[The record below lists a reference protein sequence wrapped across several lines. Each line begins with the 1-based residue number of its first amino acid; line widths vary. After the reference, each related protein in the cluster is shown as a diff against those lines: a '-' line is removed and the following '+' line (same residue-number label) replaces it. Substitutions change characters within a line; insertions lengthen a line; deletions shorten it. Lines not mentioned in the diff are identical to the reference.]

1 MGYEFKRPDA
11 TAMERVLARHP
22 ADPEGAVLRLAW
34 QAGLSREEIAG
45 LTWPQVDLTDSVLY
59 LSDRTVPLEGDTLNC
74 LRRRHERYAA
84 VSDHV
89 VISDRYKRPMPPE
102 SVSRLARN
110 ALDAEDLRVSL
121 KDLRQDFVIR
131 QLETH
136 DWPYAARV
144 SGMAVSTLRGAF
156 SQYFRPKEEKRS
168 EPPGNIQEREYL
180 LWRIL
185 QQEGGSLVGM
195 ALWMSW
201 KLNMQPGEILE
212 LTWPQVDFDRDVITL
227 PDREIPMGS
236 RLSRLLGD
244 VYDHRKD
251 PAQDRVLLTPGT
263 GKPMD
268 LARLSTV
275 IRTALIRG
283 GLEQLSLGDLS
294 RLSRRGSQRQ
304 TVLARLSA
312 VGSLTREEVMDL
324 LGVSKSAALKLLN
337 QLRQDGAVVRI
348 GGCYYPAGAVVLP
361 EDQSAAVTAYL
372 AAHGTAVRKELA
384 ELLNLP
390 PAQCTA
396 LLRRMVDRG
405 ELLLTGKRYAL
416 PPQKKPPETN

>member
-1 MGYEFKRPDA
+1 
-11 TAMERVLARHP
+11 
-22 ADPEGAVLRLAW
+22 
-34 QAGLSREEIAG
+34 
-45 LTWPQVDLTDSVLY
+45 
-59 LSDRTVPLEGDTLNC
+59 
-74 LRRRHERYAA
+74 
-84 VSDHV
+84 
-89 VISDRYKRPMPPE
+89 MPPE
-102 SVSRLARN
+102 SVSRLART
-110 ALDAEDLRVSL
+110 ALDTEGQKVSL

-131 QLETH
+131 QLQTH
-136 DWPYAARV
+136 DWPYVARV
-144 SGMAVSTLRGAF
+144 SGMAVSTLRDAF
-156 SQYFRPKEEKRS
+156 SPYLTKPAAPENPLAQRDEA
-168 EPPGNIQEREYL
+168 EYL
-180 LWRIL
+180 LWRVI
-185 QQEGGSLVGM
+185 QQEGSSPAGL
-195 ALWMSW
+195 ALWMGW
-201 KLNMQPGEILE
+201 KLQMQPGEILN
-212 LTWPQVDFDRDVITL
+212 LTWSQVDLDRGLLRL

-244 VYDHRKD
+244 VCGHRKD

-312 VGSLTREEVMDL
+312 VGSMTREEVMDL
-324 LGVSKSAALKLLN
+324 LGISKSAALKLLN

-348 GGCYYPAGAVVLP
+348 GGCYYPAGSVVLP

-396 LLRRMVDRG
+396 LLRRMADRG

-416 PPQKKPPETN
+416 PPQKKPLETN

>member
-1 MGYEFKRPDA
+1 
-11 TAMERVLARHP
+11 
-22 ADPEGAVLRLAW
+22 
-34 QAGLSREEIAG
+34 
-45 LTWPQVDLTDSVLY
+45 
-59 LSDRTVPLEGDTLNC
+59 
-74 LRRRHERYAA
+74 
-84 VSDHV
+84 
-89 VISDRYKRPMPPE
+89 MPPE
-102 SVSRLARN
+102 SVSRLART
-110 ALDAEDLRVSL
+110 ALDTEGQKVSL

-131 QLETH
+131 QLQTH
-136 DWPYAARV
+136 DWTYAARV
-144 SGMAVSTLRGAF
+144 SGMAVSTLRDAF
-156 SQYFRPKEEKRS
+156 SPYLTKPAAPENPLAQRDEA
-168 EPPGNIQEREYL
+168 EYL
-180 LWRIL
+180 LWRVI
-185 QQEGGSLVGM
+185 QQEGSSPAGL
-195 ALWMSW
+195 ALWMGW
-201 KLNMQPGEILE
+201 KLQMQPGEILN
-212 LTWPQVDFDRDVITL
+212 LTWSQVDLDRGLLHL
-227 PDREIPMGS
+227 PDREIPIGS

-244 VYDHRKD
+244 VCDHRKD

-294 RLSRRGSQRQ
+294 RLSRRDSQRQ

-312 VGSLTREEVMDL
+312 VGSMTREEVMDL
-324 LGVSKSAALKLLN
+324 LGISKSAALKLLN

-396 LLRRMVDRG
+396 LLRRMADRG

-416 PPQKKPPETN
+416 PPQKKPLGTN

>member
-1 MGYEFKRPDA
+1 MGYTFKRPDPA
-11 TAMERVLARHP
+11 AMERILTRFP
-22 ADPEGAVLRLAW
+22 YSPEGAILRLAW
-34 QAGLSREEIAG
+34 LEGLSREEIAA
-45 LTWPQVDLTDSVLY
+45 LTWDQVQFEDNALTLP
-59 LSDRTVPLEGDTLNC
+59 DRTVPLAPSAEDC
-74 LRRRHERYAA
+74 LRERHRLYAQR
-84 VSDHV
+84 DPHV
-89 VISDRYKRPMPPE
+89 IISDRYQRPMPPE
-102 SVSRLARN
+102 SVSRLART
-110 ALDAEDLRVSL
+110 ALDTEGQKVSL

-131 QLETH
+131 QLQTH
-136 DWPYAARV
+136 DWTYAARV
-144 SGMAVSTLRGAF
+144 SGMAVSTLRGSF
-156 SQYFRPKEEKRS
+156 SQYF
-168 EPPGNIQEREYL
+168 QERQSAAPELPPDSEYL
-180 LWRIL
+180 LWRIV
-185 QQEGGSLVGM
+185 QQEGSSVVGL
-195 ALWMSW
+195 ALWMGW
-201 KLNMQPGEILE
+201 KLQMQPGEILN
-212 LTWPQVDFDRDVITL
+212 LTWSQVDL
-227 PDREIPMGS
+227 
-236 RLSRLLGD
+236 
-244 VYDHRKD
+244 
-251 PAQDRVLLTPGT
+251 DRVLLTPGT

-312 VGSLTREEVMDL
+312 VGSMTREEVMDL

-396 LLRRMVDRG
+396 LLRRMADRG

>member
-1 MGYEFKRPDA
+1 MGYTFKRPDPA
-11 TAMERVLARHP
+11 AMERILTRFP
-22 ADPEGAVLRLAW
+22 YSPEGAILRLAW
-34 QAGLSREEIAG
+34 LEGLSREEIAA
-45 LTWPQVDLTDSVLY
+45 LTWDQVQFEDNALTLP
-59 LSDRTVPLEGDTLNC
+59 DRTVPLAPSAEDC
-74 LRRRHERYAA
+74 LRERHRLYAQR
-84 VSDHV
+84 DPHV
-89 VISDRYKRPMPPE
+89 IISDRYQRPMPPE
-102 SVSRLARN
+102 SVSRLART
-110 ALDAEDLRVSL
+110 ALDTEGQKVSL

-131 QLETH
+131 QLQTH
-136 DWPYAARV
+136 DWTYAARV
-144 SGMAVSTLRGAF
+144 SGMAVSTLRGSF
-156 SQYFRPKEEKRS
+156 SQYF
-168 EPPGNIQEREYL
+168 QERQSAAPELPPDSEYL
-180 LWRIL
+180 LWRIV
-185 QQEGGSLVGM
+185 QQEGSSVVGL
-195 ALWMSW
+195 ALWMGW
-201 KLNMQPGEILE
+201 KLQMQPGEILN
-212 LTWPQVDFDRDVITL
+212 LTWSQVDLD
-227 PDREIPMGS
+227 
-236 RLSRLLGD
+236 
-244 VYDHRKD
+244 
-251 PAQDRVLLTPGT
+251 
-263 GKPMD
+263 
-268 LARLSTV
+268 RLSTV

-396 LLRRMVDRG
+396 LLRRMADRG

-416 PPQKKPPETN
+416 PPKEKPLETN